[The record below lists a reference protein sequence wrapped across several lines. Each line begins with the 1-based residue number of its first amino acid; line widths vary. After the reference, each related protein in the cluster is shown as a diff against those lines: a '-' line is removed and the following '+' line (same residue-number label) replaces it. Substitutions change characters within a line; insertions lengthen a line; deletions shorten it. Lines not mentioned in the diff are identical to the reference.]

1 MPHNMLIMAYS
12 GTRRNLTAGQALFCV
27 TPAGGGSDMPHR
39 IVFRQARFRVSTQL
53 ELAIEELELRSGDML
68 VLLGSNGAGK
78 SLLARALCGTFPLIS
93 GTAPQHLTSA
103 LVSLETQ
110 QQLFEEDYR
119 FRNSDTLRPDEEHGI
134 TVRQLLS
141 DPAVPDSV
149 RSAVCNAL
157 QVGVLLERA
166 IGQLSGGEGR
176 RVLLARALCQQP
188 QLLVLDTP
196 FEALDTGMRRELLGI
211 IEDIHRTF
219 ETCVVLIVNR
229 ADEIPL
235 SANLMGI
242 IAERTIVRTG
252 PRAEI
257 EADAGVAALLHCR
270 QLEDVIPPPP
280 LQDVPVFAPGTFIAL
295 RHLSLSYEGRSLFSD
310 LTLELAQG
318 EHCLITG
325 PNGAG
330 KSSLLSFI
338 TGDNPLV
345 YVNDVTVFGC
355 RRGSGESIWD
365 IKKHYGLVSGALH
378 LDYRVSAPVISVI
391 VSGLYDSIGMYRRC
405 TDAELELAR
414 SWLEI
419 IGLQRQE
426 HSSFRS
432 LSFGQQR
439 LVLIARALIKG
450 PALLI
455 LDEPLQGLDAL
466 SRALVRDYVS
476 YFMHYTRSTVIFVSH
491 HPEDAPGGFVR
502 HLEFVPQGGGGCRIV
517 DHVSGGPAPAAIR

>member
-1 MPHNMLIMAYS
+1 MPGH
-12 GTRRNLTAGQALFCV
+12 
-27 TPAGGGSDMPHR
+27 

-53 ELAIEELELRSGDML
+53 VLTIEELELHSGDLL
-68 VLLGSNGAGK
+68 VLLGSNGSGK
-78 SLLARALCGTFPLIS
+78 SLLARALCGTYPLIS
-93 GTAPQHLTSA
+93 GTAPQRLASA
-103 LVSLETQ
+103 LVSLEGQ
-110 QQLFEEDYR
+110 QLLFEEDYR

-141 DPAVPDSV
+141 DPDVPDEV
-149 RSAVCNAL
+149 RTAVCDTL
-157 QVGVLLERA
+157 QIEVLLDRS

-196 FEALDTGMRRELLGI
+196 FEALDAGMRHELLEI
-211 IEDIHRTF
+211 IEGLHRTF
-219 ETCVVLIVNR
+219 AASVVLIVNR
-229 ADEIPL
+229 ADEIPA
-235 SANLMGI
+235 SANLMGV
-242 IAERTIVRTG
+242 IAERAIVRIG
-252 PRAEI
+252 PRAEL
-257 EADAGVAALLHCR
+257 EADAEVAAVLHCR
-270 QLEDVIPPPP
+270 QIADVTPPRP
-280 LQDVPVFAPGTFIAL
+280 LQAVPVFAPGTFIAL
-295 RHLSLSYEGRSLFSD
+295 HHISLSYEGRTLFSD

-378 LDYRVSAPVISVI
+378 LEYRVAAPVISVI
-391 VSGLYDSIGMYRRC
+391 VSGFYDSIGMYRPC

-414 SWLEI
+414 SWLAI
-419 IGLQRQE
+419 IGLQSQE
-426 HSSFRS
+426 RSSFRS

-476 YFMHYTRSTVIFVSH
+476 YFMHHTRSTVIFVSH
-491 HPEDAPGGFVR
+491 HPEDAPQGFVR
-502 HLEFVPQGGGGCRIV
+502 HLEFVPQEAGGCRV
-517 DHVSGGPAPAAIR
+517 EDHVSGCHAPSGRS